1 MYIMVLVDPLG
12 AEPLVRM
19 VMKLMANWMPAEMM
33 GSSSAPQTGQPPPG
47 NWLNREDG

>member
-1 MYIMVLVDPLG
+1 MYIMVLADPLG
-12 AEPLVRM
+12 VEPLVRM
-19 VMKLMANWMPAEMM
+19 VMRLMANWMPAEMM